1 MIDSSPGLTATSVVP
16 WHALDATEVA
26 ALLAADPGVGLS
38 QDEARARLARVGPNR
53 VGEHRERPMWR
64 LVLDQFGSLVVLLL
78 LGAAAVAWSL
88 GQGLEAVAILAVLV
102 LNAAIGAGSEWRARR
117 SLARLRALAVPQALA
132 WRDGHPLSVPTAELV
147 PGDLIVLEAGAQVPA
162 DARLISAAALR
173 MSEAALTGESLPV
186 GKNAQA
192 RLASDTPL
200 PERST
205 MVYLGT
211 GVLAGAGRAM
221 VTATGLAT
229 ELGRIGQMV
238 ALAGER
244 ATPLEAQVEALGRR
258 LVVLALGICAVVGVA
273 GILHGEPIGL
283 MLETAISLAIAAI
296 PEGLPAITTVA
307 LAAGLWR
314 LARAGALVRRLP
326 AVETLGSTT
335 VICADKTGT
344 MTENQMTVTRLVL
357 GGRSL
362 AVSGGGRSAAGAI
375 TEDGARVDAPADP
388 QVRLLLTAGVLVNDA
403 HAAPGEDGL
412 ALGGD
417 PTEAALLVAA
427 LKAGLDPAALRL
439 VWPRRR
445 EIPFDPGARL
455 MTTFHEGPEGRRVLF
470 VKGGPGAVLD
480 LCTRRESAAGPVPMT
495 DVERGR
501 IRADNDALAADAL
514 RVLAVAW
521 RPEGW
526 PEDGLPADL
535 ICLGLV
541 GLADPIRPGVE
552 EAIGRCAR
560 AGIRTMMLTG
570 DQRATAEAVGRRL
583 GLPPEAIRSRVT
595 PEGKMK
601 LVEELQGRGEVVAMT
616 GDGVNDAP
624 ALARADIGVAMGHA
638 GTDVAREAADL
649 VLTDDNFATIV
660 RAVEQGRVIYAN
672 LRKTIHF
679 LFSCNLSEIL
689 TIFVAILLGYPTPL
703 LPLQILWINLVTDTL
718 PALALVRDPAEPDMM
733 TRPPRDPAEAL
744 VTWGFGLRI
753 LLEGALLAAGVF
765 SAYMWAAWQDGPGP
779 RASTM
784 AFVAIVL
791 IQPFQAMHCRS
802 PRMPWWRLPVNP
814 LSWMSLLVVALLQW
828 AAVGYLPMNRLLST
842 EPLALS
848 DWVVV
853 SAAVLWPVALMEAA
867 KAWGWRVSLGR
878 SRPTPIGLERRGR
891 DRTQRNP

>member
-1 MIDSSPGLTATSVVP
+1 MHDSSPALSATCALP
-16 WHALDATEVA
+16 WHALDAAEAA
-26 ALLAADPGVGLS
+26 ALLAVDPGHGLS
-38 QDEARARLARVGPNR
+38 QVEARARLERVGPNT
-53 VGEHRERPMWR
+53 VGEHRERSIVR
-64 LVLDQFGSLVVLLL
+64 LVLDQFASLVVLLL
-78 LGAAAVAWSL
+78 LAAAAVAWGL
-88 GQGLEAVAILAVLV
+88 GEGLEAVAILAALV

-117 SLARLRALAVPQALA
+117 SLAGLRALAVPRAVA
-132 WRDGHPLSVPTAELV
+132 WRDGRPLSVLTAELV
-147 PGDLIVLEAGAQVPA
+147 PGDLIVLEAGAHVPA
-162 DARLISAAALR
+162 DARLVSATALR
-173 MSEAALTGESLPV
+173 MSEAALTGESFPV
-186 GKNAQA
+186 DKDATA
-192 RLASDTPL
+192 LLSPDAPL
-200 PERST
+200 SERST

-211 GVLAGAGRAM
+211 GVLAGAGRAL

-244 ATPLEAQVEALGRR
+244 ATPLEMQVDALGRR
-258 LVVLALGICAVVGVA
+258 LVVLAVGICAVVGVV

-344 MTENQMTVTRLVL
+344 MTENQMTVRRLVF

-362 AVSGGGRSAAGAI
+362 DVSGGGRSTAGAI
-375 TEDGARVDAPADP
+375 TEHGAPVDVQSDRL
-388 QVRLLLTAGVLVNDA
+388 VRLLLTAGALVNDA
-403 HAAPGEDGL
+403 TATLADGGL

-427 LKAGLDPAALRL
+427 LKAGLDPAALREI
-439 VWPRRR
+439 WPRRR
-445 EIPFDPGARL
+445 EIPFDPGRRL
-455 MTTFHEGPEGRRVLF
+455 MTTFHEATEGRRVLF

-480 LCTRRESAAGPVPMT
+480 LCAHRESAAGPLPMT
-495 DVERGR
+495 DDDRAR
-501 IRADNDALAADAL
+501 IRGENDLLAADAL

-521 RPEGW
+521 NPDGW
-526 PEDGLPADL
+526 PAEGLPSDL
-535 ICLGLV
+535 VFLGLV
-541 GLADPIRPGVE
+541 GLADPLRAGVE

-570 DQRATAEAVGRRL
+570 DQRATAEAVGSRL
-583 GLPPEAIRSRVT
+583 GLPPDAIRSRVT

-624 ALARADIGVAMGHA
+624 ALARADIGVAMGRA
-638 GTDVAREAADL
+638 GTDVAREAAHL

-703 LPLQILWINLVTDTL
+703 LPLQILWINLVTDIL
-718 PALALVRDPAEPDMM
+718 PALALVRDPAEPDVM
-733 TRPPRDPAEAL
+733 TRPPRNPAEAL

-753 LLEGALLAAGVF
+753 VLEGAVLAAGVL
-765 SAYMWAAWQDGPGP
+765 SAYIWAAWQDGPGA

-791 IQPFQAMHCRS
+791 VHPLQAMYCRS
-802 PRMPWWRLPVNP
+802 ERTNWWRLPLNP
-814 LSWMSLLVVALLQW
+814 LSWMALVVLVVLQW
-828 AAVGYLPMNRLLST
+828 AAIGYGPMNRLLST
-842 EPLALS
+842 APLALG
-848 DWVVV
+848 DWGVV
-853 SAAVLWPVALMEAA
+853 AMAVLWPVVLVEAA
-867 KAWGWRVSLGR
+867 KTWGWRVSLGHA
-878 SRPTPIGLERRGR
+878 RPTRSGLEPGGR
-891 DRTQRNP
+891 DETGRNP